1 MFPYLRIPSRPI
13 RYAIIAAHTAREA
26 LDSINVDLTSVEQ
39 KLADQVEAL
48 TTKVDELQA
57 RLEALD
63 ESIDESAP
71 KHDDEVVTTSKA
83 RPKAK
88 RKPRAK
94 KSAK

>member
-26 LDSINVDLTSVEQ
+26 LDNIDVDLTKVEQ
-39 KLADQVEAL
+39 SIADQVAAL
-48 TTKVDELQA
+48 TTKVDALQA
-57 RLEALD
+57 SLEALD

-71 KHDDEVVTTSKA
+71 K
-83 RPKAK
+83 PKAKTK

-94 KSAK
+94 K

>member
-1 MFPYLRIPSRPI
+1 MFSYLRIPSRPI

-26 LDSINVDLTSVEQ
+26 LDNINVDLTSVEQ

-63 ESIDESAP
+63 ESIDETP
-71 KHDDEVVTTSKA
+71 TE
-83 RPKAK
+83 PKAK
-88 RKPRAK
+88 RKPRAR